1 MLGIRLGI
9 YWKFTWGVFIPVS
22 LSAIFVYS
30 LVNFRTFEA
39 NGYVYPAAL
48 TGAGWVL
55 AAAALLQI
63 PFWAAYTLL
72 RGNTGTFVQVTP
84 LLPVLTDVSLF

>member
-9 YWKFTWGVFIPVS
+9 YWKFTWGLFIPVC
-22 LSAIFVYS
+22 LGAIFVYS

-39 NGYVYPAAL
+39 NGYVYPTAL

-55 AAAALLQI
+55 AIAALIQI
-63 PFWAAYTLL
+63 PAWAIYSLIQ
-72 RGNTGTFVQVTP
+72 GNNGS
-84 LLPVLTDVSLF
+84 LIEVSV